1 MGFDIV
7 HINLHKTFSQPHGG
21 GGPGGG
27 PIAVAKRLEP
37 FLPVPAVVRDGDRFR
52 LDYDRPQ
59 TIGKVRGFLGPF
71 GVFVRSYAFIKAYGP
86 QLREMSEVA
95 VLNANYL
102 LARLRDAYELPYDRL
117 CMHEF
122 VLSAR
127 KLKREHGVTALDVA
141 KRLMDYGFHPP
152 TVYFP
157 LVVPEA
163 LMIEPTETE
172 AKETLDEFADAMIAI
187 AREAAEDPELAK
199 SAPHGRAVGRLDEV
213 KAVKRVVVRYL
224 LRRAPGPVGRARG
237 GRRGRGSQGRLMIDL
252 RSDTKTQPTQEMR
265 AAIAAAEVGDEQ
277 RREDPTVN
285 RLEAMAAELLGQ
297 PEAVF
302 VPTATMAN
310 EIALRVL
317 GEPGDEV
324 VAEQNSHIFISE
336 LGGPAVFAGLMTR
349 QLPCVAGRFTPEQ
362 LRETVRPGDGTH
374 TPATR
379 IVSVENTHNA
389 SGGRVWPLDE
399 VEAIVATARELEL
412 RLHLDGA
419 RVLNAATALGVPAAE
434 IGQHFDTVTLC
445 LSKGLGCPLGALV
458 AGSPELMAKARR
470 LKHQFGGAMR
480 QAGIVAAA
488 GVYALEHHVDRL
500 AEDHLRAR
508 RLAEGLYDAG
518 VPVDLEQVETNF
530 VQVDVGPL
538 GLGPLEALERL
549 SQQGVGLSMTVH
561 PTILRAVTHLDVDD
575 QDIERAVELIPRA
588 LGALAPA

>member
-1 MGFDIV
+1 
-7 HINLHKTFSQPHGG
+7 
-21 GGPGGG
+21 
-27 PIAVAKRLEP
+27 
-37 FLPVPAVVRDGDRFR
+37 
-52 LDYDRPQ
+52 
-59 TIGKVRGFLGPF
+59 
-71 GVFVRSYAFIKAYGP
+71 
-86 QLREMSEVA
+86 
-95 VLNANYL
+95 
-102 LARLRDAYELPYDRL
+102 
-117 CMHEF
+117 
-122 VLSAR
+122 
-127 KLKREHGVTALDVA
+127 
-141 KRLMDYGFHPP
+141 
-152 TVYFP
+152 
-157 LVVPEA
+157 
-163 LMIEPTETE
+163 
-172 AKETLDEFADAMIAI
+172 
-187 AREAAEDPELAK
+187 
-199 SAPHGRAVGRLDEV
+199 
-213 KAVKRVVVRYL
+213 
-224 LRRAPGPVGRARG
+224 
-237 GRRGRGSQGRLMIDL
+237 MIDL
-252 RSDTKTQPTQEMR
+252 RSDTKTKPTPAMR

-285 RLEAMAAELLGQ
+285 RLEAMAAQLLGQ
-297 PEAVF
+297 PEAVY

-349 QLPCVAGRFTPEQ
+349 QVPCVAGRFTPEQ
-362 LRETVRPGDGTH
+362 LRETMRQGDNTH
-374 TPATR
+374 TPATK

-399 VEAIVATARELEL
+399 IEAIVGTARELGL

-434 IGQHFDTVTLC
+434 IGGQFETVTLC

-500 AEDHLRAR
+500 ADDHVRAR
-508 RLAEGLYDAG
+508 RLADGLHDAG
-518 VPVDLEQVETNF
+518 VPVNLEQVETNF

-538 GLGPLEALERL
+538 GLTPSEALEQLAR
-549 SQQGVGLSMTVH
+549 QGVGLSMTVH

-575 QDIERAVELIPRA
+575 DDVDRAVELIPRA
-588 LGALAPA
+588 LGALARA

>member
-1 MGFDIV
+1 
-7 HINLHKTFSQPHGG
+7 
-21 GGPGGG
+21 
-27 PIAVAKRLEP
+27 
-37 FLPVPAVVRDGDRFR
+37 
-52 LDYDRPQ
+52 
-59 TIGKVRGFLGPF
+59 
-71 GVFVRSYAFIKAYGP
+71 
-86 QLREMSEVA
+86 
-95 VLNANYL
+95 
-102 LARLRDAYELPYDRL
+102 
-117 CMHEF
+117 
-122 VLSAR
+122 
-127 KLKREHGVTALDVA
+127 
-141 KRLMDYGFHPP
+141 
-152 TVYFP
+152 
-157 LVVPEA
+157 
-163 LMIEPTETE
+163 
-172 AKETLDEFADAMIAI
+172 
-187 AREAAEDPELAK
+187 
-199 SAPHGRAVGRLDEV
+199 
-213 KAVKRVVVRYL
+213 
-224 LRRAPGPVGRARG
+224 
-237 GRRGRGSQGRLMIDL
+237 MIDL
-252 RSDTKTQPTQEMR
+252 RSDTKTKPSPEMR

-285 RLEAMAAELLGQ
+285 RLEAMAAGLLGQ
-297 PEAVF
+297 EEAVY

-362 LRETVRPGDGTH
+362 LRETTRRGDNTH

-419 RVLNAATALGVPAAE
+419 RLLNAATALGVPAGE
-434 IGQHFDTVTLC
+434 IGRHFDTVTLC

-500 AEDHLRAR
+500 ADDHLRAR
-508 RLAEGLYDAG
+508 QLAEGLHEAG

-538 GLGPLEALERL
+538 GLGPEEALERL

-561 PTILRAVTHLDVDD
+561 PTILRAVTHLDIGDEDV
-575 QDIERAVELIPRA
+575 ERAVELIPRA
-588 LGALAPA
+588 LGALARA

>member
-1 MGFDIV
+1 
-7 HINLHKTFSQPHGG
+7 
-21 GGPGGG
+21 
-27 PIAVAKRLEP
+27 
-37 FLPVPAVVRDGDRFR
+37 
-52 LDYDRPQ
+52 
-59 TIGKVRGFLGPF
+59 
-71 GVFVRSYAFIKAYGP
+71 
-86 QLREMSEVA
+86 
-95 VLNANYL
+95 
-102 LARLRDAYELPYDRL
+102 
-117 CMHEF
+117 
-122 VLSAR
+122 
-127 KLKREHGVTALDVA
+127 
-141 KRLMDYGFHPP
+141 
-152 TVYFP
+152 
-157 LVVPEA
+157 
-163 LMIEPTETE
+163 
-172 AKETLDEFADAMIAI
+172 
-187 AREAAEDPELAK
+187 
-199 SAPHGRAVGRLDEV
+199 
-213 KAVKRVVVRYL
+213 
-224 LRRAPGPVGRARG
+224 
-237 GRRGRGSQGRLMIDL
+237 MIDL

-362 LRETVRPGDGTH
+362 LHETMRQGDNTH
-374 TPATR
+374 TPATK

-389 SGGRVWPLDE
+389 SGGRVWPLVE

-434 IGQHFDTVTLC
+434 IGRHFDTVTLC

-530 VQVDVGPL
+530 VQVDVEPL
-538 GLGPLEALERL
+538 GLSPLEALERL

-588 LGALAPA
+588 LGALARA